1 MTPTRIKFLI
11 TLASAIKNGSV
22 KKISQAVKFA
32 KQEFGKVDDD
42 FLNDIIN
49 VFKKEGKTKKGDVVP
64 IKKKPLSEADQ
75 DIADIQK
82 SIDDLDA
89 VEAEADASSI
99 LENRTRDIEKGDVVD
114 DVDDLETSINRLKK
128 DIKEAA
134 EELKKTTI
142 KPEGIMKEIMKGQE
156 VMRDLHKEGQ
166 VRTAVRWFMK
176 QEADAGRLKLS
187 ADDLDSL
194 TLYGQ
199 TKASDPIEIFRR
211 YFGEDALEEADR
223 IADVFEQGKSFNHY
237 AELLRKHAD
246 PKFLVPKTKGMGQYD
261 ESVVAGEKIRKA
273 LEEEAKQKKILE
285 DWKPDREPSAHGGI
299 AGQLHLNRTGYRI
312 GGAIKTFKLA
322 KKFRESPEYKKFIEM
337 LFIKASNMIRQGKG
351 MFKNL
356 TESQRIKQ
364 HDNLTKEVTNFQKTG
379 ELPEGAHQY
388 FGMNPEVA
396 YAETLQKVSKPKI
409 DFSDP
414 RVKTALEK
422 ANQKGTALSDAAKT
436 MGYDMSKQKDYFSF
450 EEAISG
456 GMEGW
461 PKEVREQI
469 IRAKYGD
476 VVDTKLLNQMIADT
490 DPQHL
495 AVTMG
500 TVEEGLKMQ
509 EMGMSADEIVETI
522 QASLKRKPSAE
533 GGRVGMAKGGLPN
546 ILKL

>member
-1 MTPTRIKFLI
+1 MAVKRIQFLI

-273 LEEEAKQKKILE
+273 MEEEAKQKKILE
-285 DWKPDREPSAHGGI
+285 DWKPDREPNAYGGI
-299 AGQLHLNRTGYRI
+299 AGTLRLNRTGYVL
-312 GGAIKTFKLA
+312 GSAPKAFKLA
-322 KKFRESPEYKKFIEM
+322 KELR
-337 LFIKASNMIRQGKG
+337 N
-351 MFKNL
+351 
-356 TESQRIKQ
+356 TE
-364 HDNLTKEVTNFQKTG
+364 
-379 ELPEGAHQY
+379 
-388 FGMNPEVA
+388 
-396 YAETLQKVSKPKI
+396 KV
-409 DFSDP
+409 
-414 RVKTALEK
+414 
-422 ANQKGTALSDAAKT
+422 
-436 MGYDMSKQKDYFSF
+436 
-450 EEAISG
+450 
-456 GMEGW
+456 
-461 PKEVREQI
+461 
-469 IRAKYGD
+469 
-476 VVDTKLLNQMIADT
+476 
-490 DPQHL
+490 
-495 AVTMG
+495 
-500 TVEEGLKMQ
+500 
-509 EMGMSADEIVETI
+509 
-522 QASLKRKPSAE
+522 
-533 GGRVGMAKGGLPN
+533 
-546 ILKL
+546 